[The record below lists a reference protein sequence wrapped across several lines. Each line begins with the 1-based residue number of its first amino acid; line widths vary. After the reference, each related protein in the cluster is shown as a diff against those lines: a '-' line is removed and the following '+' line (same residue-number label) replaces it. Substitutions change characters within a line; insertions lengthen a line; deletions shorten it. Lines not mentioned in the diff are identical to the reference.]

1 MKNFN
6 VLSLGGFISEEGTL
20 IALESFAKFYHQLTA
35 KHQRLTQLVMIHKG
49 AIRDLAESK
58 AIGLNIKKKITF
70 VHFEKQNQVEEEYKK
85 AAVFMLPEK
94 EKIRQMIPEAY
105 AYSLPVLCY
114 RQKEMED
121 YVDQLT
127 GMLVEDRARSQN
139 IDQFA
144 EKLNMLYY
152 DPEVL
157 KILQKGALQKY
168 NKQFSWGGK
177 MASAER

>member
-6 VLSLGGFISEEGTL
+6 VLSLGGFISEEGTS
-20 IALESFAKFYHQLTA
+20 IALESYAKFYFQLTA
-35 KHQRLTQLVMIHKG
+35 KHQRLTKLVIIHKG
-49 AIRDLAESK
+49 SNRNLIVSK
-58 AIGLNIKKKITF
+58 ADELEIRNQLM
-70 VHFEKQNQVEEEYKK
+70 VLHYEKQNLVEQEYQK
-85 AAVFMLPEK
+85 AAVFLLPEK
-94 EKIRQMIPEAY
+94 EKIRQIIPEAY
-105 AYSLPVLCY
+105 AFSLPVLCY
-114 RQKEMED
+114 HQKEIEE

-127 GMLVEDRARSQN
+127 GMFVDDRTRSQN

-144 EKLNMLYY
+144 EKLNMLYF

-177 MASAER
+177 MAGMES